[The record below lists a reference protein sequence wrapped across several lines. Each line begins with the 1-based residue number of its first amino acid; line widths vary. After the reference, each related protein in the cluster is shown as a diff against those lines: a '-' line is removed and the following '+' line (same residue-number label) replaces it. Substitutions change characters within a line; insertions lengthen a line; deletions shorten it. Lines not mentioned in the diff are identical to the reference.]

1 MKFIMDFF
9 RGIYLFEKKIFYKI
23 RKYLKMCLIIGE
35 NAQDAMQKGV
45 KWGLRMKFMR
55 EKTVGHL

>member
-1 MKFIMDFF
+1 
-9 RGIYLFEKKIFYKI
+9 
-23 RKYLKMCLIIGE
+23 MCLIIGE

>member
-1 MKFIMDFF
+1 MDFF

-23 RKYLKMCLIIGE
+23 RKYLKMCLIIEE